1 MGMERPGGSLVC
13 TLWLSLWAAH
23 AAAQAP
29 PPETPAPDVPPFVLS
44 DRLAS
49 PRLFT
54 FDVGL
59 LSPMVGASSWRVDA
73 HASWVGRFG
82 LGVYGAYGMTHVTDT
97 ELVYKDL
104 VPDSLIDAELGART
118 AASNLELGGLIA
130 LERLNGLPLTFHVGV
145 VVPIGASAAEGF
157 NFLANL
163 LTSEMRLADWERFT
177 FDMWWIRAGASARG
191 RFDVLLWQVDVAGS
205 IGIAAEDYMDPSPVA
220 HANLGLG
227 LEVVPHLAL
236 FGELASLAVFLDD
249 ETPMYH
255 SVGVALRYTFA
266 QTSLHAGWS
275 KLFGEELH
283 GHAFLLGAAR
293 TY

>member
-1 MGMERPGGSLVC
+1 MKRPGGWLSVSLSF
-13 TLWLSLWAAH
+13 SLWAAH

-29 PPETPAPDVPPFVLS
+29 PPETPAVPPFVLA

-49 PRLFT
+49 PRLVT
-54 FDVGL
+54 VDVGL
-59 LSPMVGASSWRVDA
+59 LSPMIGASSWRVDA
-73 HASWVGRFG
+73 HASWVGRHG
-82 LGVYGAYGMTHVTDT
+82 LGVYAAYGMTHVTDT
-97 ELVYKDL
+97 ELTFKDL
-104 VPDSLIDAELGART
+104 VPDSLFDAEIGART
-118 AASNLELGGLIA
+118 AASNLELGGLIS
-130 LERLNGLPLTFHVGV
+130 LDRLNGLPLTFHVGL

-191 RFDVLLWQVDVAGS
+191 RAGVLLWQVDLAGS
-205 IGIAAEDYMDPSPVA
+205 VGIAAEDYMDPNPVA

-227 LEVVPHLAL
+227 VEVVPHLAL
-236 FGELASLAVFLDD
+236 LGELASLVAFLDD

-266 QTSLHAGWS
+266 QTSLHGGWS
-275 KLFGEELH
+275 KLFGEGLE